1 MIYIL
6 IIVFLII
13 LCLVN
18 KKKENFKLKFPKN
31 KFKCKCDIEEN
42 FANISIKNS
51 SEKGFLKKYNYP
63 IKPLKQ
69 KSKIVGHNNTKYEN
83 LNAKSKISNDKLVF
97 LNFI

>member
-1 MIYIL
+1 MMYIL
-6 IIVFLII
+6 IIILII

-18 KKKENFKLKFPKN
+18 RKKKNFKLRFPRN

-51 SEKGFLKKYNYP
+51 SEKKFLKKYDYP

-69 KSKIVGHNNTKYEN
+69 KSKILGHNNSKYEN
-83 LNAKSKISNDKLVF
+83 LNAKNKITNNKLVF